1 MEDEIKRKLRRE
13 SKSKLF
19 IAKKTKFLSHKK
31 VDIPKKKNISIF
43 YIALSTRYPLIY
55 LFISYI
61 FSITKQT
68 QNAIFKA

>member
-31 VDIPKKKNISIF
+31 VDIPKKKTF
-43 YIALSTRYPLIY
+43 PYSTLPYQPDTPL
-55 LFISYI
+55 YI
-61 FSITKQT
+61 FSFPTFSQ
-68 QNAIFKA
+68 

>member
-31 VDIPKKKNISIF
+31 VDIPKKKHFHILHCLINQIPPYISFHFLHFLNNQTDPKCNI
-43 YIALSTRYPLIY
+43 
-55 LFISYI
+55 
-61 FSITKQT
+61 
-68 QNAIFKA
+68 